1 MVHVPRL
8 GAVEQDGDARALE
21 LLHEVVVHG
30 SAREEGGHGDSARSL
45 SAIGDDHASDAIR
58 HGCGSLQCEPVERP
72 LEPRG
77 ALIDVV
83 GGVKDATGPAHVVH
97 GLDRLHLLDGEQR
110 GP

>member
-30 SAREEGGHGDSARSL
+30 SAREKGGHGDSARSL

-58 HGCGSLQCEPVERP
+58 HSCGSLQCEPIERP
-72 LEPRG
+72 LKPRG
-77 ALIDVV
+77 ALVDVV
-83 GGVKDATGPAHVVH
+83 GGVKDAAGPAHVVH